1 MSHAHPLHKTHF
13 APLLGG
19 MVALVS
25 ALTIVGSVCRSPAAA
40 PPATSGSAPRTP
52 DAPAAHCLV
61 YGKYCLS
68 ALLHGQ

>member
-1 MSHAHPLHKTHF
+1 MNHAHPIHKASV
-13 APLLGG
+13 APILGG

-25 ALTIVGSVCRSPAAA
+25 ALMILGSVCRSPSAA
-40 PPATSGSAPRTP
+40 PPATSEGTPRTP
-52 DAPAAHCLV
+52 DAQPVHCLV